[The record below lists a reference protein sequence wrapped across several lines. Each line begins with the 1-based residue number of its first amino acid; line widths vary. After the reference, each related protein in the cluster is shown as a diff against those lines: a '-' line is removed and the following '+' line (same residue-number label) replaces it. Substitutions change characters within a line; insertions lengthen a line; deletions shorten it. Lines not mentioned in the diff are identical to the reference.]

1 MNEKQLKQFL
11 NNRLVI
17 KLKNLE
23 EVKQFF
29 DYCIQLNQEYDEE
42 IHDTVFR
49 TSGRTSGSYYALYN
63 YCTCHVEICKFNS
76 NDFKESIKIIEFN
89 DIKPYTPNTV
99 NKLISWIN

>member
-17 KLKNLE
+17 KLKNLG

-29 DYCIQLNQEYDEE
+29 DYCIQLNLEYDKG

-49 TSGRTSGSYYALYN
+49 NFRISSSYYALYN
-63 YCTCHVEICKFNS
+63 YYTCHVEIYRCNS

-89 DIKPYTPNTV
+89 DIKSYTSNTV